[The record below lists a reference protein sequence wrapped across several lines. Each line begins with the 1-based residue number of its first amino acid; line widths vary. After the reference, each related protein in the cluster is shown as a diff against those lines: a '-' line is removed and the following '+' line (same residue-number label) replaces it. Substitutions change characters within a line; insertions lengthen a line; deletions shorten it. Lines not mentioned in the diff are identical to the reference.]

1 MVILSRSNVDGH
13 IPVFETFASVP
24 SYDGLYEIL
33 EPYWDCDIAAKAATD
48 LIESGY
54 ASVEDS
60 AGTVY
65 RLANVA

>member
-13 IPVFETFASVP
+13 IPVWETFASVP
-24 SYDGLYEIL
+24 SYDDLYQML
-33 EPYWDCDIAAKAATD
+33 EPYWDCDIAAKAAMS
-48 LIESGY
+48 LSQNGY

-65 RLANVA
+65 KLVNMA